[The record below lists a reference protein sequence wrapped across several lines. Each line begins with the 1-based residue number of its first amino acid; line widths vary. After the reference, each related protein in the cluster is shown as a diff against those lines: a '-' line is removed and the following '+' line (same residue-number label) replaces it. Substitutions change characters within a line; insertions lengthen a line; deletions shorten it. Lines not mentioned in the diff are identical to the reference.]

1 MALHCSRGLT
11 RCRFLLLQALPC
23 YAKDHSALA
32 NVSEYSNILL
42 TPSCQSVEKK
52 GFHNFQLRGFRC
64 SSPIRKSIDVEI
76 QSMGESI
83 TEGQIA
89 EIFKKEG
96 DSVKEDET
104 IAQIETDKVTI
115 DVKAPSAGKISELKV
130 SSSEDCSFLF
140 IMSLLSQSR

>member
-1 MALHCSRGLT
+1 
-11 RCRFLLLQALPC
+11 
-23 YAKDHSALA
+23 
-32 NVSEYSNILL
+32 
-42 TPSCQSVEKK
+42 
-52 GFHNFQLRGFRC
+52 
-64 SSPIRKSIDVEI
+64 
-76 QSMGESI
+76 MGESI